1 MKNIFYITLFSM
13 SLCACGGNLNNAFKS
28 KSSEDFSYQP
38 LVHEGNP
45 QNQAFILRIGE
56 TYVSREINTNTNT
69 QQEVSYRIYKDVS
82 HDHFHNDFSRR
93 MTLKK
98 GAPDMNSITDLI
110 LLYFIDFNGNKTS
123 GKIIYA
129 NSLRVFDAPVHRE
142 MRRYEKYLKDTT
154 NVRKKNRFESS
165 IIERSHYVRQ
175 ILKEDSIIFNSF
187 GLIRIGT
194 WERSGSR
201 ITIKLPAESDEATS
215 YFKLLGTVTE
225 DGVKLE
231 NVTNPSSDLLSR
243 RIDKVDDTLK
253 ITDFINIQGADT
265 NGLNFKALDNS
276 SLYFKSLN
284 KGKGAKGIRK
294 RASHELSK
302 AQPISDLSYGSKKR
316 LGRKKN
322 SLCIEIN
329 DKKLYSKKQ
338 RINI

>member
-1 MKNIFYITLFSM
+1 MKNIFYITLFSI
-13 SLCACGGNLNNAFKS
+13 SLFACGGNLNNAFKT
-28 KSSEDFSYQP
+28 KSREDYSYEP
-38 LVHEGNP
+38 LIQERNS

-82 HDHFHNDFSRR
+82 NDHFHNDFSRR

-98 GAPDMNSITDLI
+98 GGPDMNSITDLI
-110 LLYFIDFNGNKTS
+110 LLYFIDFNENKTS

-165 IIERSHYVRQ
+165 IIERSHYIRQ

-194 WERSGSR
+194 WERSGTQ

-215 YFKLLGTVTE
+215 YFKLLGTVTKE
-225 DGVKLE
+225 GVKLDY
-231 NVTNPSSDLLSR
+231 VTNPSSDLLSR
-243 RIDKVDDTLK
+243 RIDRVDDTLK
-253 ITDFINIQGADT
+253 ITDFINIQGTDT
-265 NGLNFKALDNS
+265 NGLNFKKIKNN
-276 SLYFKSLN
+276 SLYYKDLHA
-284 KGKGAKGIRK
+284 GKKEPGVRK
-294 RASHELSK
+294 RASKQLSI

-322 SLCIEIN
+322 SLCIKIH